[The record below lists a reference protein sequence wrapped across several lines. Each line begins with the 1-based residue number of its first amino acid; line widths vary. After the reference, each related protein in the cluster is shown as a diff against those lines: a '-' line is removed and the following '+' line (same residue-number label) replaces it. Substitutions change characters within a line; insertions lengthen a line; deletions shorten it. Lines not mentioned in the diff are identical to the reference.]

1 MSTPMS
7 KPTRQQLDE
16 LDALLQRMLSLP
28 GSSPEPEL
36 PHPPMDSGGGHQMPL
51 PSMTATAAPTA
62 STAPPIY
69 AGVSGGMV
77 SAAGGPAHSV
87 PTPSF
92 AGSTTPT
99 PTYPMPMAPG
109 VSSGSPS
116 PALPPSSPG
125 VVPVTAGA
133 AAVASPPFT
142 MPAAAPSVGAAVS
155 AVPPAVAGAGGPTVP
170 PHVPLSHGSTTPQ
183 TPPSIPQERTSAS
196 MSPHQPAMSN
206 STVTA
211 GMPTG
216 TPVSPLSSAS
226 PVSPASPVSSPSRPP
241 VAPPTPPPPPP
252 TIRRAAP
259 PNGSHVWNVP
269 LPANAGGAAFTP
281 WPSGIES
288 LTATATSPITSKPAA
303 PPQQPPVPMAP
314 PIPPVPNGKLNV
326 TTIPAPPARSPMPNS
341 AVSSPSANGVATN
354 PASPNALVDPLT
366 FSVVEPGLPFY
377 LWPFGLVDRSCGA
390 VLSAFGPPGRWLG
403 QGGGKVLIGWLGLL
417 MMAGAAAWGVMDYLG
432 MSW

>member
-36 PHPPMDSGGGHQMPL
+36 PHPPMDSGVGHPMPS
-51 PSMTATAAPTA
+51 PPTTPTAAATA
-62 STAPPIY
+62 STAAPLY

-77 SAAGGPAHSV
+77 SAAGAPAHFV

-92 AGSTTPT
+92 AEASTPT
-99 PTYPMPMAPG
+99 ATHPNPMAQG
-109 VSSGSPS
+109 VSSPSPS
-116 PALPPSSPG
+116 PAMPLNSPG
-125 VVPVTAGA
+125 MVPVTAGA
-133 AAVASPPFT
+133 AAMAPRPSA
-142 MPAAAPSVGAAVS
+142 MPAGPAAVGAAVS

-170 PHVPLSHGSTTPQ
+170 AHVPLSQGSTTPLTQ
-183 TPPSIPQERTSAS
+183 HSIPHERTSPP
-196 MSPHQPAMSN
+196 MSAYQPAMSN
-206 STVTA
+206 PTATA

-216 TPVSPLSSAS
+216 VPVPPVSAAS
-226 PVSPASPVSSPSRPP
+226 PPSVPP
-241 VAPPTPPPPPP
+241 VAPPPPPPPP
-252 TIRRAAP
+252 PSSPTTRRAAP

-288 LTATATSPITSKPAA
+288 LTAAATSPITSKGAA
-303 PPQQPPVPMAP
+303 LPQQPPAPVAP
-314 PIPPVPNGKLNV
+314 PTPPGPNGKLNV

-341 AVSSPSANGVATN
+341 AVSSPSANGLATN
-354 PASPNALVDPLT
+354 PASANAFIDPLT
-366 FSVVEPGLPFY
+366 SSVVEPGLPFY
-377 LWPFGLVDRSCGA
+377 LWPFGVVDRTCGA
-390 VLSAFGPPGRWLG
+390 ILSAFGPPGRWIG
-403 QGGGKVLIGWLGLL
+403 QGGGKMLIGWLGLL